1 MLKAGT
7 NIQLSNNNGEVT
19 IDTTSNLSAYMLTAD
34 YIEAGKIKANLI
46 DVDNLIAKKVDVRTG
61 TDESTR
67 IAYIGDTS

>member
-1 MLKAGT
+1 
-7 NIQLSNNNGEVT
+7 
-19 IDTTSNLSAYMLTAD
+19 MLTTD